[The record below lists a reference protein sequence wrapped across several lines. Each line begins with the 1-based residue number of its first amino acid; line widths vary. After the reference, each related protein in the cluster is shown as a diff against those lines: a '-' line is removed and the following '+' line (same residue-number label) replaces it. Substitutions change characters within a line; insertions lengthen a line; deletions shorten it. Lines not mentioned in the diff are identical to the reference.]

1 MAKWIDKFA
10 EHVTD
15 RNGTCRGSWISLVV
29 W

>member
-1 MAKWIDKFA
+1 MAKWIDNLA